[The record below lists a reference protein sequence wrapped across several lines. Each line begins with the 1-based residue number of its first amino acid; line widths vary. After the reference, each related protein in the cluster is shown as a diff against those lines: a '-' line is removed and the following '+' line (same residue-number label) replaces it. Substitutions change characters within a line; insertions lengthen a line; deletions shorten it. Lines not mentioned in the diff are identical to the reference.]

1 MKVAQTILT
10 QLGGNRFIAM
20 TGSKQFIAGENFLR
34 MRLSRNK
41 SGANML
47 KISLNSLDTYDL
59 EFLKVAKN
67 DFKTVKTVRGV
78 YNDMLQDIFTSETG
92 FYTKF

>member
-20 TGSKQFIAGENFLR
+20 TGSKQFMAGENFLR

-92 FYTKF
+92 LYTKF

>member
-20 TGSKQFIAGENFLR
+20 TGSKQFMAGENFLR

-59 EFLKVAKN
+59 EFIKVAKN

-78 YNDMLQDIFTSETG
+78 YNDMLQEIFTSETG
-92 FYTKF
+92 LYTKL

>member
-1 MKVAQTILT
+1 MKVAQTILN

-92 FYTKF
+92 FYTKL

>member
-47 KISLNSLDTYDL
+47 KINLNSLDTYDL
-59 EFLKVAKN
+59 EFIKVTKN
-67 DFKTVKTVRGV
+67 DFKIVKTIHGV
-78 YNDMLQDIFTSETG
+78 YNDMLQEIFTSETG
-92 FYTKF
+92 LYTKL

>member
-47 KISLNSLDTYDL
+47 KINLNSLDTYDL
-59 EFLKVAKN
+59 EFIKVSKN
-67 DFKTVKTVRGV
+67 DFKTIKTVHGV

-92 FYTKF
+92 LYTKL

>member
-1 MKVAQTILT
+1 MKVAQTILN

-41 SGANML
+41 SCANML

-67 DFKTVKTVRGV
+67 NFKTVKTVRGV

-92 FYTKF
+92 LYTKF

>member
-10 QLGGNRFIAM
+10 QLGGNRFITM

-47 KISLNSLDTYDL
+47 KINLNSLDTYDL
-59 EFLKVAKN
+59 EFIKVTKN
-67 DFKTVKTVRGV
+67 DFKIVKTIHDV
-78 YNDMLQDIFTSETG
+78 YNDMLQEIFTSETG
-92 FYTKF
+92 LYTKL